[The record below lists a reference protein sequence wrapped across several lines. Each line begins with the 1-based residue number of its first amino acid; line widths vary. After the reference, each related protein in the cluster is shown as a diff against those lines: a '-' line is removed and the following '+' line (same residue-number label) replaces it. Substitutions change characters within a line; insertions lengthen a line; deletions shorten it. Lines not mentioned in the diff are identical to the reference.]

1 MIYYSF
7 VVIVFIYFL
16 FILGCLL
23 VRVGSLFS
31 FWLCEK
37 AVSPMVSLML
47 FRTFFI
53 AFFAARHVFPSEISY
68 AKVASGD
75 SNLCMN
81 LG

>member
-1 MIYYSF
+1 MIPWLLARESRQ
-7 VVIVFIYFL
+7 L
-16 FILGCLL
+16 F
-23 VRVGSLFS
+23 
-31 FWLCEK
+31 FWVCEK

-53 AFFAARHVFPSEISY
+53 AFSATRHVFPSEISY

>member
-1 MIYYSF
+1 MNPW
-7 VVIVFIYFL
+7 
-16 FILGCLL
+16 LL
-23 VRVGSLFS
+23 ARESRQPFFS
-31 FWLCEK
+31 FRVCEK

-53 AFFAARHVFPSEISY
+53 AFSAARHVFPSEISY

>member
-1 MIYYSF
+1 MIPW
-7 VVIVFIYFL
+7 
-16 FILGCLL
+16 LL
-23 VRVGSLFS
+23 ARESRQPFS
-31 FWLCEK
+31 FLVCEK

-53 AFFAARHVFPSEISY
+53 AFSAARHVFPSEISC
-68 AKVASGD
+68 AKLAAGD

>member
-1 MIYYSF
+1 M
-7 VVIVFIYFL
+7 
-16 FILGCLL
+16 
-23 VRVGSLFS
+23 RVGSLFFILS
-31 FWLCEK
+31 VDK

-53 AFFAARHVFPSEISY
+53 AFSAARHVFPSEISY
-68 AKVASGD
+68 AKLAAGD

>member
-1 MIYYSF
+1 MIPW
-7 VVIVFIYFL
+7 L
-16 FILGCLL
+16 FA
-23 VRVGSLFS
+23 RESRQPFS
-31 FWLCEK
+31 FWVCEK

-53 AFFAARHVFPSEISY
+53 AFSAARHVFPSEISY

-81 LG
+81 LS

>member
-1 MIYYSF
+1 MIPWLLARESRQPF
-7 VVIVFIYFL
+7 FL
-16 FILGCLL
+16 S
-23 VRVGSLFS
+23 V
-31 FWLCEK
+31 CEK

-53 AFFAARHVFPSEISY
+53 AFSAARHVFPSEISH

>member
-1 MIYYSF
+1 MIPWLLARESRQPF
-7 VVIVFIYFL
+7 FL
-16 FILGCLL
+16 SG
-23 VRVGSLFS
+23 
-31 FWLCEK
+31 CEK

-53 AFFAARHVFPSEISY
+53 AFSAARHVFPSKISY

>member
-1 MIYYSF
+1 MIPWLLARESRQPF
-7 VVIVFIYFL
+7 YFL
-16 FILGCLL
+16 GVKESGISDGC
-23 VRVGSLFS
+23 
-31 FWLCEK
+31 
-37 AVSPMVSLML
+37 LML

-53 AFFAARHVFPSEISY
+53 AFSAARHVFPSEISY

>member
-1 MIYYSF
+1 MIPW
-7 VVIVFIYFL
+7 
-16 FILGCLL
+16 LL
-23 VRVGSLFS
+23 ARESRQPFFFPGV
-31 FWLCEK
+31 CEK

-53 AFFAARHVFPSEISY
+53 AFSAARHVFPSEISY
-68 AKVASGD
+68 AKVAAGD

>member
-1 MIYYSF
+1 MIPW
-7 VVIVFIYFL
+7 
-16 FILGCLL
+16 LL
-23 VRVGSLFS
+23 ARESRQPFS
-31 FWLCEK
+31 FWVCEK

-53 AFFAARHVFPSEISY
+53 AYSAARHVFPSEISY

-75 SNLCMN
+75 SNRCMN

>member
-1 MIYYSF
+1 MIPW
-7 VVIVFIYFL
+7 
-16 FILGCLL
+16 LL
-23 VRVGSLFS
+23 ARESRQPFFS
-31 FWLCEK
+31 FWVCEK

-53 AFFAARHVFPSEISY
+53 GFSAARHVFPSEISY

>member
-1 MIYYSF
+1 MIPW
-7 VVIVFIYFL
+7 
-16 FILGCLL
+16 LL
-23 VRVGSLFS
+23 ARESRQPFS
-31 FWLCEK
+31 FWVCEK

-53 AFFAARHVFPSEISY
+53 AYSAARHVFPSEMSY